1 MTPSSSVR
9 PVPVPRAPSPRDTA
23 WLEAFEEHLRHER
36 NRSPQTVRAYLAD
49 LRALIDHVAGTA
61 GTAAAPAADDDAPAR
76 HAPSAPDVLAELDI
90 EDLRGWLAAMSGAGL
105 ARATLALSLIHI

>member
-61 GTAAAPAADDDAPAR
+61 GTAAAPAGTLRSGMQTVWPAR
-76 HAPSAPDVLAELDI
+76 AV
-90 EDLRGWLAAMSGAGL
+90 
-105 ARATLALSLIHI
+105 TT

>member
-49 LRALIDHVAGTA
+49 LHSLIDYVAGTA
-61 GTAAAPAADDDAPAR
+61 ATAGTPPVDDDAPAR
-76 HAPSAPDVLAELDI
+76 HGPSAPDVLP
-90 EDLRGWLAAMSGAGL
+90 
-105 ARATLALSLIHI
+105 

>member
-49 LRALIDHVAGTA
+49 LHSLIDYVAGTA
-61 GTAAAPAADDDAPAR
+61 ATAGTPPVDDDAPAR
-76 HAPSAPDVLAELDI
+76 HGPSAPDVLPELDI
-90 EDLRGWLAAMSGAGL
+90 EDLRGWLAAMS
-105 ARATLALSLIHI
+105 LSLIHI